1 MVRNIYYHIRRIGKI
16 RGHLDDETTAKVIQA
31 LITSRLDINNGLLA
45 GTSQSNTH
53 RLQVAQN
60 TAARLLTRT
69 KRSEHISPILRS
81 LHWLPIEKRVVY
93 KVLVQ
98 VFKSLHDDSFS
109 VYLRDLVKVYTP
121 SRSLHS
127 SDSHLLSVPMS
138 HIMYGDRVYARFAPT
153 ACNALPR

>member
-53 RLQVAQN
+53 RLQVRQN
-60 TAARLLTRT
+60 TASHHLTRT
-69 KRSEHISPILRS
+69 KRSEYIYPI
-81 LHWLPIEKRVVY
+81 LHWLPIEKRIEY

-98 VFKSLHDDSFS
+98 VFRSLHGNTFP
-109 VYLRDLVKVYTP
+109 VYLRDLVVLYTQ
-121 SRSLHS
+121 SRSLRS
-127 SDSHLLSVPMS
+127 SDPHLLSVPMS
-138 HIMYGDRVYARFAPT
+138 HSI
-153 ACNALPR
+153 